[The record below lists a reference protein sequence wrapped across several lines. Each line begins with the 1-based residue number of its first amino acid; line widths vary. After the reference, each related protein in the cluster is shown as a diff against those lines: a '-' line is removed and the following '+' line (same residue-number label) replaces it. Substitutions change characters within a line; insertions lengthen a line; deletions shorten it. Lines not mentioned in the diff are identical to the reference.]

1 MILNE
6 MQYDLNIH
14 ILFSEQTV
22 ETPESIKPFPL
33 EISLPSLSFPK
44 MLEEKKDHFILED
57 KTSLK
62 FS

>member
-14 ILFSEQTV
+14 ILFSEQNRV

-33 EISLPSLSFPK
+33 RFLFLPYPF
-44 MLEEKKDHFILED
+44 
-57 KTSLK
+57 LK
-62 FS
+62 C

>member
-33 EISLPSLSFPK
+33 RFLFLPYPF
-44 MLEEKKDHFILED
+44 
-57 KTSLK
+57 LK
-62 FS
+62 C